1 MFQGFISKRT
11 EKLVA
16 SAATIEANA
25 DILTVSGAVA
35 IVNILPKT
43 FGVASQKVTIIPLA
57 AGLTFT
63 AAGNIAV
70 AVALVQNRA
79 QDLTYSKSQNKWYPS
94 IAAV

>member
-25 DILTVSGAVA
+25 DILVITGSVA

-57 AGLTFT
+57 ALTCT

-70 AVALVQNRA
+70 AVTFVVNRA
-79 QDLTYSKSQNKWYPS
+79 QELTFSKTQNKWYPS